1 MEIYFDIKI
10 MLTWETPI
18 KSPPFNLRNKVEVLD
33 FGTICWRPD
42 AKISKNNHLIKGC
55 LKKEVGPKL
64 FSEEWQGE
72 LSKNPQS
79 MPLRGMSFESIY
91 ESMSFMRK
99 GILSL
104 KLNFLYIY
112 LFEIG
117 ENKLRWLFFI
127 INSLIFYKTNS
138 WDYLGLIFYY
148 LTQ

>member
-18 KSPPFNLRNKVEVLD
+18 KSSPFNLRNKVEVLD
-33 FGTICWRPD
+33 LGIICWCPD

-64 FSEEWQGE
+64 FSEEWGG
-72 LSKNPQS
+72 LSKNPRS
-79 MPLRGMSFESIY
+79 MPLRGMSFESTY
-91 ESMSFMRK
+91 KSMSFMRK

-112 LFEIG
+112 VFEIG

-127 INSLIFYKTNS
+127 NIL
-138 WDYLGLIFYY
+138 
-148 LTQ
+148 